1 MENNN
6 STLFGSYIRL
16 KREEKGLSIRKM
28 ASILDIS
35 PIYLCSI
42 ELGKRKPPVN
52 NNLLLIYRII
62 SVLSLSEEESNY
74 AVDLAYASYGKI
86 SDEITSYLFS
96 NDSAMEF
103 LKMASE
109 LNLSNDFWTNL
120 SNFISTSKGPKVYMY
135 KKHNEEK

>member
-16 KREEKGLSIRKM
+16 KRKEKGLSIRKM

-120 SNFISTSKGPKVYMY
+120 SKFISTSESPKVYMY